1 MALFGVIGCLMF
13 ITCFATTKERVQP
26 IKEENL
32 NIARDVKILFRNDQW
47 RILSV
52 YNFMMLVAVVI
63 RGGAVVYYVN
73 SVLHKGADV
82 ITIFMLGGM
91 FASMLGSVLAKPFG
105 TRFVRSDSLSGL
117 IFSPPRWAW
126 SALSSRYNI
135 GLRCSACIF

>member
-13 ITCFATTKERVQP
+13 VTCFATTKERVQP

-73 SVLHKGADV
+73 NVLNKGSDV

-105 TRFVRSDSLSGL
+105 TRFCMDFRSGL
-117 IFSPPRWAW
+117 ICSPLRWA
-126 SALSSRYNI
+126 SYALCCRCNT
-135 GLRCSACIF
+135 GLRFSACIF

>member
-32 NIARDVKILFRNDQW
+32 NVARDVKILFHDDQW

-52 YNFMMLVAVVI
+52 YNFMMLVAVII

-117 IFSPPRWAW
+117 TCSPPRWAW
-126 SALSSRYNI
+126 SALSFRCNT

>member
-26 IKEENL
+26 IKEQNL

-105 TRFVRSDSLSGL
+105 TRFCKGPILFLD
-117 IFSPPRWAW
+117 
-126 SALSSRYNI
+126 
-135 GLRCSACIF
+135 